1 MRLMSFSKTTPQ
13 FLAGTKLVTRRVKWL
28 HAKVGMQVM
37 GVEKAMGLKPGE
49 QIVRLRPIK
58 FIDVRREPLRRM
70 IDDEEYGRRECI
82 LEGFPPPHEKSVPY
96 HFVRFFCEFSGLSQ
110 DDDVTRIEYRY
121 LDLPQPGELDDA
133 YHTGDGA

>member
-13 FLAGTKLVTRRVKWL
+13 FIAGTKLVTRRVRWL

-49 QIVRLRPIK
+49 KIVRLRPIE
-58 FIDVRREPLRRM
+58 FTDVRREPLRRM
-70 IDDEEYGRRECI
+70 IDDLDYGRRECI

-96 HFVRFFCEFSGLSQ
+96 TFVRFFCDFSGLSA
-110 DDDVTRIEYRY
+110 DDDVTRIEYRFI
-121 LDLPQPGELDDA
+121 D
-133 YHTGDGA
+133 

>member
-13 FLAGTKLVTRRVKWL
+13 FMAGTKLITRRVKWL

-49 QIVRLRPIK
+49 QIVRLRPIE
-58 FIDVRREPLRRM
+58 FTDVRREPLRQM
-70 IDDEEYGRRECI
+70 IDDQEYGRRECI
-82 LEGFPPPHEKSVPY
+82 LEGFPPPHEKSDPQV
-96 HFVRFFCEFSGLSQ
+96 FVEFFCEFSGLSP
-110 DDDVTRIEYRY
+110 DEDVTRIAYRY
-121 LDLPQPGELDDA
+121 LDLPTPGELDEA